1 MSDVHASL
9 SFLSA
14 SSNFTCR
21 QPLTTT
27 RSLLLSFRQ
36 QHQKLANL
44 QALSTARQ
52 EPLQVEL
59 QQVRRPPQTLL
70 RARAMDDEEMA
81 AEERQLQE
89 LLDTR
94 ASAAGT
100 YGHQRANPQSINVP
114 TAPARPSS
122 LIFPAQ
128 GSRPIVA
135 EQQQPM
141 AAPRATASSTLALPA
156 VPRQH
161 MQQPESGFI
170 A

>member
-1 MSDVHASL
+1 MSL
-9 SFLSA
+9 SLLSV
-14 SSNFTCR
+14 SSHFTRR
-21 QPLTTT
+21 QPLTTA
-27 RSLLLSFRQ
+27 RSLLLSYRQ
-36 QHQKLANL
+36 QDKKPANL
-44 QALSTARQ
+44 QALWTARQ
-52 EPLQVEL
+52 EPGAEARLQFEL
-59 QQVRRPPQTLL
+59 QQVRPPPQALL
-70 RARAMDDEEMA
+70 RARAMSDEELA

-100 YGHQRANPQSINVP
+100 YGHQWANPQSINAP